1 VVVLILIV
9 GGGGYFGYTKLSSG
23 GGLFSPAP
31 SPTVESAAL
40 LPVPATREATLVVTP
55 TLPPIPIGKPA
66 TEAPIQIQPPGIPY
80 TCTDPIG
87 CIKIGPTDPIHIAY
101 LLVVSGPN
109 AALGID
115 SRNGVEVAI
124 DDAGG
129 KILGHTI
136 KFDGEDGGCSADG
149 GQRAGNMLVSD
160 LSIVAVIGTSCTAEA
175 RTADPLLSAAGFVT
189 ISPSNTA
196 SDLTDPSSLNH
207 YAGYFRTAPNDMIQG
222 AAAADFVYH
231 FLKFTKA
238 ATIYDHSLYSDKLAE
253 VFRNEFTTYGGTVTG
268 AVSVEPN
275 ATDLTSV
282 LDDIANGGPQLIYFP
297 TFLQPGVYI
306 IDQANTIPGLEST
319 KLMGADGLFTPEVMK
334 ATGDSV
340 EGFMVSSP
348 IFQGAAYDEFVKKYK
363 AKFGMEPISIFHAQA
378 YDAFNIAK
386 AAIEKVAVQEVDGT
400 INIPR
405 QALRDAVAATKD
417 FNGTSGVLTCN
428 VNGDCANPIIGVYEY
443 HTDQFPPT
451 LIWSNEYLKTPV
463 IPFKVGLVTGVGKI
477 NDKSFNQTAW
487 EGIQKAFAEGN
498 ADFIQYIETTDSRDF
513 DKNIATF
520 ADAGY
525 NIIVTVGFNLTDAT
539 YIAAKKY
546 PGVYFIGI
554 DQSLSRDANHPDWP
568 LANLVSINYN
578 EDQSGFLVGALGAM
592 MSDSHKI
599 GAVCGTDAVPP
610 VWRYGEGYKAGAT
623 YEDAKNGTNTE
634 VTVVYHND
642 VGLDKA
648 FTDPIWGSE
657 TADRI
662 IDEGA
667 DVIFGCGGMTG
678 NGAID
683 AAAQR
688 KVYVIGVDTDQYYTM
703 PEAASQLLS
712 SALKPEREPLAAII
726 ALTRESKFPI
736 GGSYIGPSG
745 YAPYHDLDIK
755 VPINVKTEMEAIFK
769 GLINGSIKTNVPPF
783 KPTE

>member
-1 VVVLILIV
+1 
-9 GGGGYFGYTKLSSG
+9 
-23 GGLFSPAP
+23 LFSPD
-31 SPTVESAAL
+31 
-40 LPVPATREATLVVTP
+40 LVN
-55 TLPPIPIGKPA
+55 
-66 TEAPIQIQPPGIPY
+66 
-80 TCTDPIG
+80 
-87 CIKIGPTDPIHIAY
+87 
-101 LLVVSGPN
+101 S
-109 AALGID
+109 
-115 SRNGVEVAI
+115 
-124 DDAGG
+124 
-129 KILGHTI
+129 
-136 KFDGEDGGCSADG
+136 
-149 GQRAGNMLVSD
+149 
-160 LSIVAVIGTSCTAEA
+160 
-175 RTADPLLSAAGFVT
+175 
-189 ISPSNTA
+189 
-196 SDLTDPSSLNH
+196 
-207 YAGYFRTAPNDMIQG
+207 
-222 AAAADFVYH
+222 
-231 FLKFTKA
+231 
-238 ATIYDHSLYSDKLAE
+238 
-253 VFRNEFTTYGGTVTG
+253 
-268 AVSVEPN
+268 
-275 ATDLTSV
+275 
-282 LDDIANGGPQLIYFP
+282 
-297 TFLQPGVYI
+297 
-306 IDQANTIPGLEST
+306 
-319 KLMGADGLFTPEVMK
+319 
-334 ATGDSV
+334 TGDAV
-340 EGFMVSSP
+340 EGFLVTSP
-348 IFQGAAYDEFVKKYK
+348 ILRGAEYDAFIARYQ
-363 AKFGMEPISIFHAQA
+363 AKFGTLPMGIFHAQA
-378 YDAFNIAK
+378 YDAINIVK

-417 FNGTSGVLTCN
+417 FTGISGVLTCN

-539 YIAAKKY
+539 YNAAKKY
-546 PGVYFIGI
+546 PEVYFIGI

-578 EDQSGFLVGALGAM
+578 EDQLGFLVGALGAM

-642 VGLDKA
+642 ASLDKA

-657 TADRI
+657 TANRI
-662 IDEGA
+662 IDKGA

-678 NGAID
+678 NGAVD

-712 SALKPEREPLAAII
+712 SALKLEREPVAAII
-726 ALTRESKFPI
+726 ALTREGKFPI

-745 YAPYHDLDIK
+745 YAPYHDLDSK
-755 VPINVKTEMEAIFK
+755 VPINVKTEMEAIFR